1 MFFILHFIC
10 AFGIFVVTSVLPTNK
25 QGPTE
30 VSSYLAKIARTIITH
45 ICANNKAF
53 PLKNQINSFFIVKSL
68 YIPNICSNFAG
79 DYYFEVMKK
88 KFLNGI
94 NIMLGAMS
102 IGLAGCHVSKQA
114 ASVSESSMGPKKY
127 GPPSDVVRPM
137 YGVPVTEPLSQDTV
151 STPAPSPQP
160 VPVPDEPVVCK
171 YGVPGGNW

>member
-1 MFFILHFIC
+1 
-10 AFGIFVVTSVLPTNK
+10 
-25 QGPTE
+25 
-30 VSSYLAKIARTIITH
+30 
-45 ICANNKAF
+45 
-53 PLKNQINSFFIVKSL
+53 
-68 YIPNICSNFAG
+68 
-79 DYYFEVMKK
+79 MKK

-127 GPPSDVVRPM
+127 GPPSNVVRPM